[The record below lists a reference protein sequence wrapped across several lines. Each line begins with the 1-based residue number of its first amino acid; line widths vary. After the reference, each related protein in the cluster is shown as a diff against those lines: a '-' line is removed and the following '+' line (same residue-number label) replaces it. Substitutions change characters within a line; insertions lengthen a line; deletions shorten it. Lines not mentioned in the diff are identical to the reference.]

1 MQIKSM
7 EMAWMSVKN
16 LKEAVSF
23 YTEVIGL
30 KLMEMDEKY
39 GWAELQGHEGG
50 ARLGL
55 AQISNEGN
63 LFAEKNAIVTMTVE
77 NLDKACAEL
86 KQKGASCVGP
96 VEEVEGHVRL
106 QMVQD
111 KDGNRFQLVQ
121 KLF

>member
-1 MQIKSM
+1 MQIKSI
-7 EMAWMSVKN
+7 EMAWMNVKN
-16 LKEAVSF
+16 LKQAISF

-30 KLMEMDEKY
+30 KLMELDEQY

-55 AQISNEGN
+55 AQIPNEGD
-63 LFAEKNAIVTMTVE
+63 LQSEKNAIVTMTVE
-77 NLDKACAEL
+77 NLEKACAKL
-86 KQKGASCVGP
+86 KQKGGNCVGP
-96 VEEVEGHVRL
+96 VQEVEGHVKL
-106 QMVQD
+106 QMIQD